1 MMKYEVD
8 LSRRKF
14 LKFGGLLGLTLGAL
28 SLPSLGRIE
37 STTDAGSEIGQE
49 LWLEAK
55 SKKKKKASGKKKKS
69 TSEGS
74 HTDWQEIA

>member
-1 MMKYEVD
+1 MQYEVD

-14 LKFGGLLGLTLGAL
+14 LKFGGVLGLTLGAL

-55 SKKKKKASGKKKKS
+55 SKKKKKASGKKKS

>member
-14 LKFGGLLGLTLGAL
+14 LKFGGVLGLTLGAL

-37 STTDAGSEIGQE
+37 STTDAGSESGQE

-55 SKKKKKASGKKKKS
+55 SKKKKKASGKKKS

-74 HTDWQEIA
+74 HTDGQEIA

>member
-14 LKFGGLLGLTLGAL
+14 LKFGGVLGLTLGAL

-37 STTDAGSEIGQE
+37 SRRMPAVK
-49 LWLEAK
+49 L
-55 SKKKKKASGKKKKS
+55 GKNC
-69 TSEGS
+69 G
-74 HTDWQEIA
+74 